1 MELPI
6 GQEIAKRRKDK
17 QITQTEL
24 ADFMS
29 VSKASVSKWETGQ
42 SYPDIT
48 LLPLLAAFF
57 DCSVDDLLVINSQLT
72 TQEIKR
78 IYQLL
83 KDSFETKSADD
94 VLLMLRG
101 FIRRYYSCYPFLL
114 QMGLFYLNHWDLL
127 PIPTQM
133 TGTELVPNDEEKA
146 EDKRKFYLE
155 EAVKLFE
162 LVKNNGSADLVQQA
176 RFYEAYSMIM
186 LGQAEEVLAI
196 LGHKTPTFLPV
207 ESLIAAAHQQ
217 MEDGSAA
224 ETVLQSAIYQ
234 YVTVLL
240 SLLTNY
246 TLLLTQNPQAMEATY
261 HRGLAFCDTFD
272 LAKLHPVIM
281 LNFLAAC
288 LTTFAA
294 QGNSELLLR
303 ALTRYVSLLEETND
317 PYLLHGDEYFD
328 QIESWI
334 DDLDLGNQMPRS
346 SNLVKKQLTEL
357 ILESPL
363 LQPFKNQQTFT
374 ELFQRLQAIAAHTA
388 DDAHGKEDTR

>member
-29 VSKASVSKWETGQ
+29 VSKTSVSKWETGQ

-127 PIPTQM
+127 PIPAQVTR
-133 TGTELVPNDEEKA
+133 TEQVPNNEKTV
-146 EDKRKFYLE
+146 EDQRKYYLQ

-162 LVKNNGSADLVQQA
+162 LVKTNGSADLLQQA
-176 RFYEAYSMIM
+176 SYYEAYSMLM
-186 LGQAEEVLAI
+186 LGQAEDI
-196 LGHKTPTFLPV
+196 LGVLGNKTPVFLPV

-217 MEDGSAA
+217 MADGSAA

-246 TLLLTQNPQAMEATY
+246 TLLLTKKPQAMEATY
-261 HRGLAFCDTFD
+261 QRGLAFCETFD
-272 LAKLHPVIM
+272 LSRLHPVIM

-288 LTTFAA
+288 LTTFAV
-294 QGNSELLLR
+294 QGNSARLLC
-303 ALTRYVSLLEETND
+303 ALTRYVSLLKKTED
-317 PYLLHGDEYFD
+317 PYLLHGDAYFD

-334 DDLDLGNQMPRS
+334 DELELGNQMPRS
-346 SNLVKKQLTEL
+346 SNMVKKQLTGL

-363 LQPFKNQQTFT
+363 LQPFKDQQSFT
-374 ELFQRLQAIAAHTA
+374 ELFQRLQAVAAHTA
-388 DDAHGKEDTR
+388 DDTHGKEETR

>member
-133 TGTELVPNDEEKA
+133 TRTELVPNDEAKA

-363 LQPFKNQQTFT
+363 LQPFKNQQSFT
-374 ELFQRLQAIAAHTA
+374 ELFQRLQAIAAHTG

>member
-133 TGTELVPNDEEKA
+133 TRTELVPNDEEKA

-246 TLLLTQNPQAMEATY
+246 TLLLTQTPQAMEATY

-363 LQPFKNQQTFT
+363 LQPFKNQQSFT
-374 ELFQRLQAIAAHTA
+374 ELFQRLQAIAAHTG

>member
-1 MELPI
+1 MEIPI

-24 ADFMS
+24 ADFMN

-57 DCSVDDLLVINSQLT
+57 DCSVDELLAINSQLT
-72 TQEIKR
+72 AQEIKR

-83 KDSFETKSADD
+83 NESFEIKEAED
-94 VLLMLRG
+94 VLSMMEG

-114 QMGLFYLNHWDLL
+114 QMGLFYLNNWDLL
-127 PIPTQM
+127 PTPSKTDLPEQTPADQI
-133 TGTELVPNDEEKA
+133 NA
-146 EDKRKFYLE
+146 ETKKNHYLQ

-162 LVKNNGSADLVQQA
+162 QVKNNGSSELVQQA
-176 RFYEAYSMIM
+176 KFYQAYSMTM
-186 LGQAEEVLAI
+186 LGQAEEVLTI

-207 ESLIAAAHQQ
+207 EPLIAAALQQ
-217 MEDGSAA
+217 TNDVAAA

-246 TLLLTQNPQAMEATY
+246 TLLLTQKPAAMETTY
-261 HRGLAFCDTFD
+261 QRGLDFCDAFD
-272 LAKLHPVIM
+272 LARLHPIIM

-294 QGNSELLLR
+294 QGNNELLLL
-303 ALTRYVSLLEETND
+303 ALTRYVSLLDETDD
-317 PYLLHGDEYFD
+317 PYFLHGDDYFD
-328 QIESWI
+328 QIDSWI
-334 DDLDLGNQMPRS
+334 DELDLGNQLPRS
-346 SNLVKKQLTEL
+346 SYMVKKQLTGL

-363 LQPFKNQQTFT
+363 LQPYQEQQTFA
-374 ELFQRLQAIAAHTA
+374 ELFQRLQTIAVQTA
-388 DDAHGKEDTR
+388 DDFHGKEETR